1 MIGIKM
7 DTNKDW
13 FYDLFNQVYTDPDC
27 LHFVTLED
35 STDEVSDEPEQKSIP
50 HYGVNINASY
60 VVDDDTCSLGI
71 HITDSEDMDIDVVV
85 EGDDFYNVV
94 YSALSELYEDINN
107 ADEVPAED
115 PYEKE
120 LQDIKADLGNLQQRL
135 NALLNS

>member
-13 FYDLFNQVYTDPDC
+13 FYDLFNQVYTDQDFLPSITFDNI
-27 LHFVTLED
+27 
-35 STDEVSDEPEQKSIP
+35 TDKPEQKSIP
-50 HYGVNINASY
+50 HYGVNVNASY
-60 VVDDDTCSLGI
+60 VVDGDTCSIGI
-71 HITDSEDMDIDVVV
+71 HVTDSEDMDIDVAV

-94 YSALSELYEDINN
+94 YSALSELYEDISN

-120 LQDIKADLGNLQQRL
+120 LQEIKADLGNLQQRL
-135 NALLNS
+135 SALLNS

>member
-1 MIGIKM
+1 MN
-7 DTNKDW
+7 TNKDW
-13 FYDLFNQVYTDPDC
+13 FYDLFNQVYTDPDS
-27 LHFVTLED
+27 LYSVTFD
-35 STDEVSDEPEQKSIP
+35 NATDEVFDEQEVKSIP

-71 HITDSEDMDIDVVV
+71 HVTDSEDMDINVEV

-107 ADEVPAED
+107 ADKAPTED

-120 LQDIKADLGNLQQRL
+120 LQEIKADLGNLQQRL